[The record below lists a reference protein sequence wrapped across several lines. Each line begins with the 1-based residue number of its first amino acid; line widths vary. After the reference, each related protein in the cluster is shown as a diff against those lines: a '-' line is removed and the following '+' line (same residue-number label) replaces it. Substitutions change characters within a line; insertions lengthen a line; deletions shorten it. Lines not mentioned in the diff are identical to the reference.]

1 METDDKVKL
10 YLQTSGSE
18 VLQRIGQL
26 ASAWTDGVHEFR
38 SGRELTELLSRQP
51 MAPAVAVFDAML
63 SDTTGGQ
70 LIDRLSELS
79 TSTVPAVVVNSTD
92 ARTATRFLMKGKC
105 LVIPNAYEDAEIWE
119 VLTAGK
125 QRALQN
131 YQLEFGRADFV
142 SKLVKCTQDELKV
155 LRLWCMGKSNKQ
167 IAGALEIAIRT
178 VQIRKKALLANLCL
192 SHVIEVVRQMNL
204 LGFSVEALGTIN
216 IEALDTRGKLLEQI
230 SDRSKFAS

>member
-1 METDDKVKL
+1 MQTNDQVKL
-10 YLQTSGSE
+10 YIQSPGSD

-26 ASAWTDGVHEFR
+26 SSAWTDGVHEYR
-38 SGRELTELLSRQP
+38 SGREVVELISREP
-51 MAPAVAVFDAML
+51 LAPGVAVFDAML

-70 LIDRLSELS
+70 LTERLSELS
-79 TSTVPAVVVNSTD
+79 TSTIPVVVVSSTD

-125 QRALQN
+125 QRAMEN
-131 YQLEFGRADFV
+131 HQLEAGRAVFV

-167 IAGALEIAIRT
+167 IASALEIAIRT
-178 VQIRKKALLANLCL
+178 VQIRKKALLNNLNL
-192 SHVIEVVRQMNL
+192 NHVIEVVRHMNA

-216 IEALDTRGKLLEQI
+216 IEALDSRGKLLEQF
-230 SDRSKFAS
+230 SDGNRFAS